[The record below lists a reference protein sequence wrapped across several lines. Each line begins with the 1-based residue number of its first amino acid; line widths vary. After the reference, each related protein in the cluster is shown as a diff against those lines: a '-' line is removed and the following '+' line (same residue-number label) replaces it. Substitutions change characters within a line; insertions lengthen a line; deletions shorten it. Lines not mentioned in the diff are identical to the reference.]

1 MVFVKISYAQSKLT
15 GDYNKTVRG
24 AGLGLGF
31 EANLRESW
39 FMRGEL
45 EAIQY
50 AAFNATTSFSDSD
63 SFVGTVTD
71 RIKLRSNAARIM
83 IGVRF

>member
-1 MVFVKISYAQSKLT
+1 MVFAKISYAQSKLT
-15 GDYNKTVRG
+15 GDFNKTVRG
-24 AGLGLGF
+24 AGVGF
-31 EANLRESW
+31 EANLSESW